1 MFYVLF
7 FIFRENH
14 HDIIIK
20 RNLRIN
26 ARNDTQYTDNY
37 KNDTYNMI

>member
-7 FIFRENH
+7 FIFKENH
-14 HDIIIK
+14 HDIIK

-26 ARNDTQYTDNY
+26 ARNDTQYADNY